1 MKKFSFVFISV
12 NVFALMFGIVLMPNL
27 AIGQIAAWDFSGQNS
42 PTTYPATTF
51 SSNLISSS
59 GANEITRGST
69 ATPSSTANSFRT
81 AGFKDDGIS
90 TSNTDYFQITLQA
103 ASSYKVSLS
112 TIDAKFGGTSTFFA
126 SPGVTSQFAYSLDGT
141 NFTLIGSPVQTTS
154 LAMTQISLTGIT
166 NLQNVVSGT
175 TITIRY
181 YASGQ
186 TPTGGW
192 GFLSAASL
200 GTNGL
205 AIGGSVV
212 ALPPPTQ
219 LVITNITPASPTLGS
234 GFNVTVQAQEAS
246 GNPSNVV
253 AATDFSF
260 STNGAAGSIGGTT
273 TGTISAGSNS
283 VTITGVTLSTIGTG
297 ATIIA
302 TRTGGDNLTT
312 ATSTPFNVLAAATHL
327 AFVGVPSASA
337 TATNLTSFTVKAL
350 RPDNSIDDT
359 YAGNIIVNKA
369 TGSGALTGTTTK
381 AAVAGVAT
389 FDDLQFD
396 AASIYTIHANSGSF
410 SQITSNAITVTLPTN
425 AMDYFRSNIASGNW
439 GTNRS
444 WDSSHDNITWITATL
459 APNSDANTTTIRNGH
474 TIIIAATVTIDQVV
488 VESGGIL
495 SYTGG
500 TLTVNDDASGH
511 DIIIQNGGVFLHN
524 PSPASLPVFLS
535 TASINIQEG
544 GMIEA
549 LTSSGSAA
557 NYASDA
563 ASSAFQTSMVW
574 DNGSIF
580 KWNNSASPATSGRVF
595 FPKVNATTIPILRIN
610 NGWGSVGGAS
620 PTTINGKIEAN
631 TAVSWGTSGGIK
643 TFRNGIIGTGSMTQ
657 STGGQWVINGATATL
672 GGGVSLALGTAGLSI
687 NSTNITNTGTLTVTG
702 GTSIVAGGTLQVS
715 SNQSFN
721 NLSLNGGSI
730 NVDNGVTLNVDGTL
744 TLTSGKI
751 TLGTGNVIATA
762 VSGGSSSS
770 YVVTAGTGKLTINA
784 VSSATLFPVG
794 PTPSAYNPVTIANGG
809 GSNYAVNV
817 SSTAPTGSGITQP
830 GAAIK
835 RQWDITPS
843 GTPSNVSLTFHYNDN
858 EGVLGSFL
866 PTGSMDGI
874 HFNGTKWDYIGSA
887 MGVVNSPYSV
897 TFTYAGPTW
906 SPFSFGNSGILPTEL
921 TDLKAK
927 TQNGQNLITWQTAT
941 ERNSNHFDIQRT
953 TNPQAHWQTIG
964 TVKAAGNSQTVKE
977 YEYVDNAPLSISYY
991 RLRQV
996 DFDSKE
1002 TLSNTVSV
1010 NFQGKQSDLTV
1021 FPTYS
1026 ENRLTVIGNMDL
1038 TTNFEVANL
1047 LGQIVLR
1054 GRFNGSN
1061 DIDVQSLV
1069 SGVYILNVNN
1079 QTAKFFK
1086 K

>member
-1 MKKFSFVFISV
+1 MDVVLGNSTDNIINISGTG
-12 NVFALMFGIVLMPNL
+12 GI
-27 AIGQIAAWDFSGQNS
+27 
-42 PTTYPATTF
+42 T
-51 SSNLISSS
+51 ISSIIS
-59 GANEITRGST
+59 GSSKKLTKSGSGSGILTLTGANTYDGLTTVS
-69 ATPSSTANSFRT
+69 
-81 AGFKDDGIS
+81 AG
-90 TSNTDYFQITLQA
+90 TLKLNRA
-103 ASSYKVSLS
+103 
-112 TIDAKFGGTSTFFA
+112 G
-126 SPGVTSQFAYSLDGT
+126 
-141 NFTLIGSPVQTTS
+141 
-154 LAMTQISLTGIT
+154 
-166 NLQNVVSGT
+166 GT
-175 TITIRY
+175 TI
-181 YASGQ
+181 
-186 TPTGGW
+186 P
-192 GFLSAASL
+192 
-200 GTNGL
+200 
-205 AIGGSVV
+205 
-212 ALPPPTQ
+212 
-219 LVITNITPASPTLGS
+219 ITN
-234 GFNVTVQAQEAS
+234 NVTVS
-246 GNPSNVV
+246 GGALQISSNQ
-253 AATDFSF
+253 
-260 STNGAAGSIGGTT
+260 
-273 TGTISAGSNS
+273 
-283 VTITGVTLSTIGTG
+283 TLN
-297 ATIIA
+297 
-302 TRTGGDNLTT
+302 NLTV
-312 ATSTPFNVLAAATHL
+312 S
-327 AFVGVPSASA
+327 G
-337 TATNLTSFTVKAL
+337 
-350 RPDNSIDDT
+350 
-359 YAGNIIVNKA
+359 GNI
-369 TGSGALTGTTTK
+369 
-381 AAVAGVAT
+381 
-389 FDDLQFD
+389 
-396 AASIYTIHANSGSF
+396 
-410 SQITSNAITVTLPTN
+410 
-425 AMDYFRSNIASGNW
+425 
-439 GTNRS
+439 
-444 WDSSHDNITWITATL
+444 
-459 APNSDANTTTIRNGH
+459 
-474 TIIIAATVTIDQVV
+474 TIDN
-488 VESGGIL
+488 GITLTVNGTLDL
-495 SYTGG
+495 SSG
-500 TLTVNDDASGH
+500 TLTVGGGTLVIGGATITRTSGSIDASNASATV
-511 DIIIQNGGVFLHN
+511 IFTNTSAL
-524 PSPASLPVFLS
+524 SLPTS
-535 TASINIQEG
+535 TFTGNITN
-544 GMIEA
+544 
-549 LTSSGSAA
+549 LTL
-557 NYASDA
+557 
-563 ASSAFQTSMVW
+563 
-574 DNGSIF
+574 NG
-580 KWNNSASPATSGRVF
+580 T
-595 FPKVNATTIPILRIN
+595 
-610 NGWGSVGGAS
+610 
-620 PTTINGKIEAN
+620 
-631 TAVSWGTSGGIK
+631 
-643 TFRNGIIGTGSMTQ
+643 
-657 STGGQWVINGATATL
+657 
-672 GGGVSLALGTAGLSI
+672 GGVSI
-687 NSTNITNTGTLTVTG
+687 NDGVTLTVTG
-702 GTSIVAGGTLQVS
+702 TLA
-715 SNQSFN
+715 
-721 NLSLNGGSI
+721 
-730 NVDNGVTLNVDGTL
+730 
-744 TLTSGKI
+744 LTSGKI

-897 TFTYAGPTW
+897 TFTYAGSTW